1 MPEVDL
7 SSDANFLY
15 VLLSR
20 APQSG
25 DTVGVGDGSPVA
37 EFGFGSPPSSP
48 EDWPCIEV
56 RQLLRL
62 AIEELSRSGNGV

>member
-1 MPEVDL
+1 M

-20 APQSG
+20 ASQSA
-25 DTVGVGDGSPVA
+25 DTVVGVGDGSPVA
-37 EFGFGSPPSSP
+37 EVGFGSPPASP
-48 EDWPCIEV
+48 EDWPCIQV